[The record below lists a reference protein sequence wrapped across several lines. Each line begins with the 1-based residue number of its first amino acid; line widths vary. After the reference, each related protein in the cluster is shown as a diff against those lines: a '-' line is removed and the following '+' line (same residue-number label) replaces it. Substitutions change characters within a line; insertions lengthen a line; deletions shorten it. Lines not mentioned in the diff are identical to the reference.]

1 LRAYLAALAALTVL
15 LGGIAAWYLARNTD
29 AAAPEDAATAP
40 VVVAAATAQLETW
53 GRHLD
58 AVGSLRAAQGIE
70 LTSEASGEII
80 SLHFDSGER
89 VQAGQLMVVLNDTV
103 ESASREN
110 QRAALELAKL
120 LHERDATLIGQKSIP
135 QSQYDRTRAAWQ
147 QARAQLAETEA
158 LLAQKRITAPFAG
171 TAGIR
176 RVDLGD
182 YVEPGTVITSLQDL
196 EHLEVDFSVPSQF
209 ALLLRPGLPIEVRV
223 DAHPERVFAGELL
236 ALDSRI
242 DTGTQNL
249 EVRARLAPGT
259 GLIPGMFVT
268 VRVMIDANAE
278 VVTVPETAI
287 SYSLHGNTVH
297 VLGADSD
304 GAGRSQEPVVV
315 EVGESREGRIA
326 IRSGLQPGVTV
337 VTAGQNKL
345 YRGARVR
352 VDGDVAP

>member
-1 LRAYLAALAALTVL
+1 LRAYLAALVALTLL
-15 LGGIAAWYLARNTD
+15 LGGIAAWYQTRT
-29 AAAPEDAATAP
+29 AAAAASGDAMPPP
-40 VVVAAATAQLETW
+40 VVVAAATARLESW
-53 GRHLD
+53 SRHLD
-58 AVGSLRAAQGIE
+58 AVGSLRAAQGVE

-80 SLHFDSGER
+80 ALHFDSGEQ

-103 ESASREN
+103 ETASREN
-110 QRAALELAKL
+110 QRAALELATL
-120 LHERDATLIGQKSIP
+120 LHQRDATLIGQKSIP

-196 EHLEVDFSVPSQF
+196 EHLEVDFSVPSQS
-209 ALLLRPGLPIEVRV
+209 ALLLRPGLPVEVRV
-223 DAHPERVFAGELL
+223 DAHPDRVFAAELL

-249 EVRARLAPGT
+249 EVRARLAPGS
-259 GLIPGMFVT
+259 GLIPGMFVA
-268 VRVMIDANAE
+268 VRVMIDAQTE

-297 VLGADSD
+297 VLGPDTD

-315 EVGESREGRIA
+315 EVGEGREGRIE
-326 IRSGLQPGVTV
+326 IRSGLQPGATV
-337 VTAGQNKL
+337 VSAGQNKL

-352 VDGDVAP
+352 VDGQVAP